1 MKTIQIKER
10 AKQIYEKLMKA
21 DRKDSASD
29 SVKGMM
35 HLTMIGKS
43 TEESIA
49 IKKLFDSVFERE
61 MAKRFEEV
69 DKEALVINRFL
80 NKVEK
85 CI

>member
-1 MKTIQIKER
+1 METIKIKEK
-10 AKQIYEKLMKA
+10 AKKIYESLMRA

-35 HLTMIGKS
+35 HLIMAGKT

-61 MAKRFEEV
+61 MVKRFEEV

-80 NKVEK
+80 NKVK
-85 CI
+85 RCI

>member
-1 MKTIQIKER
+1 METTKIKNT
-10 AKQIYEKLMKA
+10 AKKIYEKLMRA
-21 DRKDSASD
+21 DKKDSASD

-35 HLTMIGKS
+35 HLAMVGKS

>member
-1 MKTIQIKER
+1 METTKIKEK
-10 AKQIYEKLMKA
+10 AIKIYEKLMRA

-35 HLTMIGKS
+35 YLAMTGKT

-49 IKKLFDSVFERE
+49 IKKLFDSVYERE
-61 MAKRFEEV
+61 MAKRFEESER
-69 DKEALVINRFL
+69 EALVINRFL